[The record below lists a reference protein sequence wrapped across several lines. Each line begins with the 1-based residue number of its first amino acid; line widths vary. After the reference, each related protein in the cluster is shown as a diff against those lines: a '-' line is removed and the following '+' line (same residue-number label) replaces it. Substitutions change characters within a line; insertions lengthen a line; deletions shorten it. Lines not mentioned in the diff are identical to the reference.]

1 VNRAAF
7 DIVIVGAGL
16 AGVVT
21 ARELS
26 AAGYEIAVV
35 EARDRP
41 GGRTRTERWHD
52 WPAELGGQWM
62 HWIQPHVWAEIARY
76 GLPLY
81 ERPPVER
88 AVWLVDGELR
98 AASFD
103 RFHEIYSPTWARLT
117 AEASEVF
124 PAPYQPLGAGEA
136 LAAADGWTVGDRL
149 RRLEPDP
156 DADVI
161 CRGICSVMFNAPD
174 QNGAWTQLL
183 RRVALAHH
191 DPELLAEVVATY
203 KLRDGSK
210 ALLTAILRDVQ
221 ADVMLSTAVREIRR
235 RRAGADVTLQ
245 DGRVLEARA
254 VVVTAPI
261 HALSRIGFVPAL
273 NDAKRSLMAA
283 GQTTQGAMLWLRVA
297 GVDERVL
304 AIAAGDQPISYAR
317 WDGELADAALF
328 NAFVPRASALDLGS
342 RVELESALRRLLPA
356 ASVLDWRV
364 HDWTADP
371 AAGQTWAMLR
381 PGQLSRLFAGLQE
394 REGTVFFAGAD
405 YASGWYGFIDGAIES
420 GLTAAR
426 HARLALDG

>member
-1 VNRAAF
+1 
-7 DIVIVGAGL
+7 
-16 AGVVT
+16 
-21 ARELS
+21 
-26 AAGYEIAVV
+26 
-35 EARDRP
+35 
-41 GGRTRTERWHD
+41 
-52 WPAELGGQWM
+52 
-62 HWIQPHVWAEIARY
+62 
-76 GLPLY
+76 
-81 ERPPVER
+81 
-88 AVWLVDGELR
+88 
-98 AASFD
+98 
-103 RFHEIYSPTWARLT
+103 
-117 AEASEVF
+117 
-124 PAPYQPLGAGEA
+124 
-136 LAAADGWTVGDRL
+136 
-149 RRLEPDP
+149 
-156 DADVI
+156 VI

-191 DPELLAEVVATY
+191 DPELLAEVVDTY